1 MQDFIKQN
9 KAKQEVFKEL
19 TFKDEK
25 TSELCAKRMR
35 ELLTLHEKTSCMVK
49 AMQIK
54 GKEWDDTNKHL
65 VDEYRTLHE
74 HIRKINRHLSK
85 IAQTEHDDLKRTSL
99 FVNEATQALNKVLAF
114 GRGLQTLARLNRKLE
129 TEHEQIFPFNPL
141 YETPL
146 PLAPLESF
154 DEELVYVA
162 DEKTPIEEPS
172 PPTLPTFHWS
182 THAVDDTG
190 NEVEELDCLKKF
202 QKRYNKAMLDKLAL
216 QLERRK
222 LVSENQR
229 LHLLVCKRLGTHS
242 H

>member
-85 IAQTEHDDLKRTSL
+85 IAQTEHDDL
-99 FVNEATQALNKVLAF
+99 
-114 GRGLQTLARLNRKLE
+114 KLE

-222 LVSENQR
+222 LVAENQR
-229 LHLLVCKRLGTHS
+229 LHLLVGS
-242 H
+242 